1 MNMTTV
7 QLKGVAAA
15 LAAHSDG
22 EGAESRCISVWTSV
36 ETVSIPIL
44 FSSYSNDVLIL
55 Y

>member
-1 MNMTTV
+1 M
-7 QLKGVAAA
+7 
-15 LAAHSDG
+15 D
-22 EGAESRCISVWTSV
+22 ESGLFQM